1 LLLPAAAR
9 AVEQTHQILKSI
21 VTQAINE
28 VTELQRFVNLKSEI
42 LAHSAVTLD
51 RLKESSEATG
61 EGRSESDWG
70 AEEVVEWHDLLWCL
84 AELCKFAAGS
94 LLCVAPLQ
102 EGRLHVA
109 ANGQAAQV
117 ASLRA

>member
-1 LLLPAAAR
+1 MQACQQQVELPPRHCLSAASDAFALLFWQSLTVLRPALPRLLLPAAAR

-61 EGRSESDWG
+61 AG
-70 AEEVVEWHDLLWCL
+70 A
-84 AELCKFAAGS
+84 AA
-94 LLCVAPLQ
+94 VA
-102 EGRLHVA
+102 
-109 ANGQAAQV
+109 
-117 ASLRA
+117 

>member
-1 LLLPAAAR
+1 MLPAAAR

-61 EGRSESDWG
+61 GAAAGGGGGRSMM
-70 AEEVVEWHDLLWCL
+70 CL
-84 AELCKFAAGS
+84 
-94 LLCVAPLQ
+94 
-102 EGRLHVA
+102 RL
-109 ANGQAAQV
+109 
-117 ASLRA
+117 AS

>member
-1 LLLPAAAR
+1 MSGCLLYLPSCSAPAAAR

-42 LAHSAVTLD
+42 LAHAAVTLD

-61 EGRSESDWG
+61 ERRLGRP
-70 AEEVVEWHDLLWCL
+70 
-84 AELCKFAAGS
+84 AA
-94 LLCVAPLQ
+94 AK
-102 EGRLHVA
+102 EGLSMPSSARKK
-109 ANGQAAQV
+109 
-117 ASLRA
+117 

>member
-1 LLLPAAAR
+1 
-9 AVEQTHQILKSI
+9 

-61 EGRSESDWG
+61 
-70 AEEVVEWHDLLWCL
+70 A
-84 AELCKFAAGS
+84 AAGA
-94 LLCVAPLQ
+94 VA
-102 EGRLHVA
+102 
-109 ANGQAAQV
+109 
-117 ASLRA
+117 